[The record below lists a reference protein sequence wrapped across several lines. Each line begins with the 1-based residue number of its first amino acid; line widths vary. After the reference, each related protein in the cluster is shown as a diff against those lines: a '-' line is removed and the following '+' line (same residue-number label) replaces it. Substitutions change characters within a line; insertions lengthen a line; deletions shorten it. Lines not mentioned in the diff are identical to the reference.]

1 MDLVFPHSE
10 ALPHLYSLL
19 LDTLHNIN
27 TTSAADRRRSG
38 FDHGGLFGVGQCQER
53 NGTWHM
59 QDPCMWTLCTES
71 MNMHMES
78 MHVWS
83 FDGYIVHTPHYECI
97 RGPACREQSEPTC
110 CYSLQTYILYR

>member
-19 LDTLHNIN
+19 LDTLQNIN

-59 QDPCMWTLCTES
+59 QDPCIWTLCTAL

-78 MHVWS
+78 MHDWS
-83 FDGYIVHTPHYECI
+83 SNGCIVHW
-97 RGPACREQSEPTC
+97 GPACREQSEPTC